1 MKQTLLHF
9 YLPASLTCFMFA
21 VLLQWCIII
30 ALLQVCTV
38 PTGSVQ
44 TGAESLASIHICRH
58 SKHDLTPIVYPEA
71 IQGAGACVSVVG
83 RWMDISSPMS
93 LLAPCAK
100 SKIIN
105 PLLFEE
111 FADLDRSEERFWF
124 IESRFFFFLYLNA
137 TFMETFPILHFSLA
151 HFLSLNSNKRSQYEI
166 SDISTT
172 SESR

>member
-124 IESRFFFFLYLNA
+124 IESRFFFFCIWMQLLWKHFQYFTSPLL
-137 TFMETFPILHFSLA
+137 IFSLWIRTKD
-151 HFLSLNSNKRSQYEI
+151 HSMK
-166 SDISTT
+166 
-172 SESR
+172 